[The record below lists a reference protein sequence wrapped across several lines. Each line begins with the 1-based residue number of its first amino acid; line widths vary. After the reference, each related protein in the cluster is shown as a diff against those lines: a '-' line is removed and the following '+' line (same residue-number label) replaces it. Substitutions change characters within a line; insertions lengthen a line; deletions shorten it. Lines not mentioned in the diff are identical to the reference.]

1 MSQLS
6 GNPNICWFFVLIKLF
21 LGLKAL
27 FNLVG
32 DVIVKMEQE
41 KAKPP
46 SRSTESKVDEETTNS
61 SLLSSILEQEEK
73 IKPMIRST
81 QSNLEPSSSCSS
93 LAPSFQYDD
102 VNQKTSFLAQ
112 NNLPSVSG
120 EPHCSSVQTAND
132 QANPKDFPNWIVR
145 INKKDE
151 TEKVFFDF
159 SKFNLKLIFANS
171 SFSEWYKENL
181 ETANWKDFNSYTN
194 ELVDVCVKQLET
206 YFSTKQKPKQT
217 RMMHSTE
224 RHHLSAI
231 VANHFPF
238 LVSKYTEFKLKH
250 NEGDLK
256 WFQTKTTPNR
266 STFMVMYL
274 NYKLLFNLI

>member
-6 GNPNICWFFVLIKLF
+6 GNPNICWFLVLTKLF

-27 FNLVG
+27 FSLVG

-41 KAKPP
+41 KEKPP
-46 SRSTESKVDEETTNS
+46 SRSTESRIDEETTNS

-73 IKPMIRST
+73 IKPLIRST

-93 LAPSFQYDD
+93 LAPSFQCDD
-102 VNQKTSFLAQ
+102 VNQETSFLAQ

-120 EPHCSSVQTAND
+120 EPHCSSAQAAND
-132 QANPKDFPNWIVR
+132 QANPKDLHNWIVQ

-151 TEKVFFDF
+151 VEKVFFDF
-159 SKFNLKLIFANS
+159 TKFNLKVLFANS
-171 SFSEWYKENL
+171 SISDWYKEKL
-181 ETANWKDFNSYTN
+181 ETANWKDFNSFTN

-231 VANHFPF
+231 VANHFPS
-238 LVSKYTEFKLKH
+238 LVTKYTEFKLQY
-250 NEGDLK
+250 NEGNLNC
-256 WFQTKTTPNR
+256 FQTNTSPNR
-266 STFMVMYL
+266 ANFMVM
-274 NYKLLFNLI
+274 